1 MQGATEGKNSEWAV
15 KRRTMKPLS
24 KESTGPNSVDF
35 LRASE

>member
-1 MQGATEGKNSEWAV
+1 MQGAAKGKNSERAV
-15 KRRTMKPLS
+15 KRRTKKPLS